1 MGALK
6 IFFAILKQFKK
17 AFKNIIEN
25 GLCTSPA
32 KAIYDFM
39 IQDVTISN
47 KSLIPSRSDV
57 GKHNCSIQISHAE

>member
-1 MGALK
+1 MESGGSIENL
-6 IFFAILKQFKK
+6 FCHTK